1 MGNMGLT
8 DLRLVDPKSEEE
20 WVSPESLDA
29 WAMAASGRSILER
42 ARVSPTLAEAIQGC
56 STVIACTARPRRWE
70 SWTVLGPE
78 EAGQMLA
85 ERADEGDDVALLFG
99 REDHGL
105 STEDLALATHLC
117 NIPTGGEVTSLNL
130 AQAVL
135 LLGWEWGKAA
145 SALHRRPTKR
155 GARRSR
161 AAAEQVSGLAEQA
174 GDLLARVD
182 FFRRRGRAQ
191 SDVMLRQALIRG
203 DLTDVEVHF
212 LRGVVRKVRWHL
224 ENPGQLV
231 DDEGPLGP
239 DASDQ

>member
-8 DLRLVDPKSEEE
+8 DLRLVDPQSEEE
-20 WVSPESLDA
+20 WVGSESRDA
-29 WAMAASGRSILER
+29 WAMAASGRSVLER
-42 ARVSPTLAEAIQGC
+42 AKVSGTLSEAIKGC

-70 SWTVLGPE
+70 SWTVLGPD

-85 ERADEGDDVALLFG
+85 ERAEHGDDVALLFG

-105 STEDLALATHLC
+105 STEDLSLATHLC

-135 LLGWEWGKAA
+135 LMGWEWGKAA
-145 SALHRRPTKR
+145 KALHRRPTKR

-161 AAAEQVSGLAEQA
+161 AAAEQVSGLAEQT
-174 GDLLARVD
+174 GDLLSRVD

-231 DDEGPLGP
+231 DVDDDSSPEPSDE
-239 DASDQ
+239 